1 MDSKPIDKLSSTLS
15 PITSSPPP
23 KSSTTPIFTTECSTT
38 ECSTTKCS
46 TTECSTIGCKTFTP
60 APTSSI
66 YKDMSS
72 IDDTLPIISNNLE
85 NYIQINNLNDIQYI
99 ENKYLIISKKN
110 CIFCDKS
117 KDLLKEKNISYT
129 VMNCDNVLNGQK
141 NVNIFLEYMCQLI
154 GYEYMTFPMIFFDK
168 KFIGGF
174 KELVKHVD

>member
-1 MDSKPIDKLSSTLS
+1 S
-15 PITSSPPP
+15 
-23 KSSTTPIFTTECSTT
+23 TTECSTT
-38 ECSTTKCS
+38 ECSTTECS
-46 TTECSTIGCKTFTP
+46 TTQCSTIGRKTFITD
-60 APTSSI
+60 PTSSI
-66 YKDMSS
+66 CKDIYS
-72 IDDTLPIISNNLE
+72 IADTLPINSNNLE
-85 NYIQINNLNDIQYI
+85 NYIQINNLNDIICI

-117 KDLLKEKNISYT
+117 KDLLKEKNIYYT